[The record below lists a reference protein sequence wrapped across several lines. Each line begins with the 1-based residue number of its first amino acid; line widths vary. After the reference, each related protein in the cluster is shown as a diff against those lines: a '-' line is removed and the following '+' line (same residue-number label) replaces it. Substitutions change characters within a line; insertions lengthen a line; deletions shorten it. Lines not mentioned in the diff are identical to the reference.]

1 MPTITNYFRGRSVFV
16 KGQRRWSETIRFA
29 TTAPLV
35 AAAAFRDWLN
45 YRVYLLGLGC
55 NVDYAA
61 MHDSD
66 SERDSYLPGNPVV
79 TLVTVPEEYLA
90 YPQLIGAEVAVEA
103 VNDVASGYL
112 FTFFTDSGKW
122 SNYLIRGIRDGWTAG
137 QNATISNDGS
147 IAVLA
152 SGVAPGAAPT
162 AINALKNF
170 LSVHMSRTAHIF
182 KNPGGDYTFE
192 PYTAFQYQRI
202 SSRKVGTG
210 YPQVQAR
217 RKATV

>member
-1 MPTITNYFRGRSVFV
+1 MPIITNYFRGRAVFV
-16 KGQRRWSETIRFA
+16 KGQRRWSETMRYA

-35 AAAAFRDWLN
+35 AAQNFRDWLN
-45 YRVYLLGLGC
+45 YRAYLLGLGC

-66 SERDSYLPGNPVV
+66 AERDSYLPGNPVAAI
-79 TLVTVPEEYLA
+79 VTVGEEYLA
-90 YPQLIGAEVAVEA
+90 FPQLIGVEGTTEA

-122 SNYLIRGIRDGWTAG
+122 SNYLIRGIRDSWISG

-147 IAVLA
+147 IAILA

-170 LSVHMSRTAHIF
+170 LSVHMSRTAHIT
-182 KNPGGDYTFE
+182 KNVAGDYTYE